1 MEIKLKSKHD
11 IKKMKKPNQIVADIL
26 KMSKDLIK
34 PGISTYELDKKAYN
48 YIIKQGGKPA
58 FLGYRIAYDIIP
70 FPGTLCISINE
81 EVVHGIPS
89 KDRIIREGDI
99 VSIDV
104 GVLKNGFYGDAAYT
118 YMVGDVDEE
127 KKRLC
132 EATRSSLLAGI
143 EAFKTGKTLGDI
155 GSAVQNVAES
165 AGFSVVKDF
174 VGHGIGRDLHEAPQV
189 QNYGIAGTGISLK
202 EGMVLAIEPMVNI
215 GKENVEVLS
224 DGWTVVTED
233 RKPSAH
239 YEHTIAKIDGD
250 VDILTMF
257 DGFYQ

>member
-1 MEIKLKSKHD
+1 VEIKIKSKHD
-11 IKKMKKPNQIVADIL
+11 VKKMRKPNQIVGDIL
-26 KMSKDLIK
+26 KMAKDIIK
-34 PGISTYELDKKAYN
+34 PGMSTYELNKKAYD

-58 FLGYRIAYDIIP
+58 FLGYRIAYDVIP

-89 KDRIIREGDI
+89 KERIIRSGDI

-118 YMVGDVDEE
+118 YLVGDVDEE

-132 EATRSSLLAGI
+132 EITKKSLLAGI
-143 EAFKTGKTLGDI
+143 EAFKNGKTLGDI
-155 GSAVQNVAES
+155 GHSVQSVAES

-189 QNYGIAGTGISLK
+189 QNYGLAGTGISLK
-202 EGMVLAIEPMVNI
+202 PGMVLAIEPMVNI
-215 GKENVEVLS
+215 GTENVEVLS

-239 YEHTIAKIDGD
+239 YEHSTAKFEDEIE
-250 VDILTMF
+250 ILTMF
-257 DGFYQ
+257 DGFYD

>member
-1 MEIKLKSKHD
+1 MQIRIKSKHD
-11 IKKMKKPNQIVADIL
+11 IRKMRKPNQVVGDIL
-26 KMSKDLIK
+26 KMIKDKIV
-34 PGISTYELDKKAYN
+34 PGISTYELDKMAYD
-48 YIIKQGGKPA
+48 YILKQGGKPA
-58 FLGYRIAYDIIP
+58 FLGYRVAYDIMP

-89 KDRIIREGDI
+89 RDRLVRSGDI
-99 VSIDV
+99 VSVDV

-118 YMVGDVDEE
+118 YLVGDVDDE
-127 KKRLC
+127 KRRLC
-132 EATRSSLLAGI
+132 ETTKASLLAGI
-143 EAFKTGKTLGDI
+143 EAFRNGNTLGDI
-155 GSAVQNVAES
+155 GAAVQNVAES
-165 AGFSVVKDF
+165 AGFSVVKSF

-189 QNYGIAGTGISLK
+189 PNYGIAGTGFSLR
-202 EGMVLAIEPMVNI
+202 EGMVLAIEPMVNV
-215 GKENVEVLS
+215 GREDVEVLS

-257 DGFYQ
+257 DGFY